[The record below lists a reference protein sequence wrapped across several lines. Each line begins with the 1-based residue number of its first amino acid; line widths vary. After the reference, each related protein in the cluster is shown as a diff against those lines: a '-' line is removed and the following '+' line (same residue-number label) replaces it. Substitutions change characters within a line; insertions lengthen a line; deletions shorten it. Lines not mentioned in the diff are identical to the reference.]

1 MRTNK
6 ILEKLLAIIL
16 IFTLTSAN
24 FMFVT
29 KVYATSL
36 VETLFGDGTS
46 TGHDNV
52 SFDAYFAAG
61 ETAESLVVSD
71 VNNEELAISMK
82 IDVQESGYLKDAKV
96 EILEAEEGNG
106 LNFVVKGFEE
116 LPDYVQGFEENC
128 IEFQQINSSPESVAL
143 LLPIEYKNEKFVNE
157 ENLSKDCIVRFSGI
171 YVDDDGEENEVSRD
185 VELTVDWKDN
195 REVKVETVATKY
207 IDYGRGV
214 ILQTLV
220 KVDNTTENKN
230 LPVKETEIVVT
241 APALNDVYPSK
252 ATVVANTT
260 EGTNGLI
267 AGEVIFDENNW
278 SYDKE
283 ENKLTIKVANEKK
296 LVEVNEFEE
305 EYLKEEDK
313 EIVEEERYFSVPGI
327 DEYVVTYTY
336 EGATI
341 FDGALT
347 VDTNVEA
354 KMITL
359 SGEENENVVTNN
371 NDYEYLLEGKTG
383 DIVSLKINNETEEV
397 SKAYAYSNY
406 NVDGKYEIEFNS
418 ESIINISY
426 KDIVEGINVQ
436 DIENKYVGKDGTVTA
451 TNDIYYKQI
460 SVSKDNLVEIFG
472 EEGEIKIF
480 DEAGTQVA
488 LINNES
494 EVNEDGNIVVEFDK
508 ISKLNYEMSKPVSEG
523 NFVITNV
530 KAMRNS
536 SLDKTTLSNVGAIT
550 TKSIVRANYTYVD
563 GIVDVETSEISTT
576 LKDTKTNAT
585 LELDRDSL
593 STLATNEDVEIRVAL
608 NNATEET
615 DMYGHSV
622 YEIELPSDVES
633 IEVTNAS
640 ILYGEGLTIT
650 STEVLDKVIRVTVD
664 GKQEGINS
672 GVLTNGTNLVLNANI
687 KVDLYTPAKS
697 DVIKLRYVNDD
708 ATNYN
713 NEGNA
718 EVTIN
723 FSAPTGLVAVNST
736 TNYNDNGTVLTSV
749 RQGVREDIL
758 SIYSEAKV
766 ATMELVVMNNN
777 GNAISDVAILG
788 RIPFKGNKNIA
799 TGEDLGT
806 TLDTKLVGGLVADAR
821 NSAEFKV
828 YYSENGEATSDLTDP
843 INAWVENPESLEN
856 MKSYLIVPVDE
867 AYEMQETEILRF
879 TYQYEIPANLTHNED
894 LFGTFITY
902 YTNNTEVASTEET
915 AVPDLIGLTTGEGPE
930 LEIRAEAN
938 RTVVKEF
945 EELNVRVN
953 VKNTGLNKAEQVNVE
968 FPVPAYTIL
977 KEVKIDNKYSCIEEN
992 AIIKVSASELE
1003 VNEVIEFEVVLKVDQ
1018 KPDVPQFEID
1028 EVVGGE
1034 VEEENTDIVA
1044 YATVTAKDLATTLKS
1059 EVSKIAYEEAA
1070 FDIVLSNRSDLDED
1084 ILSDELDVQKAG
1096 DVVEYDIDIKNIL
1109 DKDATNVVVEQVL
1122 PEDFEFVDGY
1132 SLGYE
1137 DDGITSKKDI
1147 VAKYDEATRTIRW
1160 ELGTIKAYRGVQ
1172 LQFNVKVVEL
1182 DESITRKVVLL
1193 ASTVKAD
1200 NTAQYE
1206 SNSEDLAIGRPVL
1219 TVSQTTSNTDT
1230 YIKEGDSVNYT
1241 FVIKN
1246 EGGAIAR
1253 NVKITDVIP
1262 DGVAVKKIDYI
1273 VSGIVGKKKVSSSRE
1288 ATIMADVEVNR
1299 ELIVNIN
1306 AVASNLGG
1314 ALEKTVT
1321 NYATVSAPD
1330 VPEIV
1335 TNSITHIVEASEKNI
1350 VASELHE
1357 STPSLVVES
1366 TGGNTNIQ
1374 KSYRIEGTA
1383 WEDTNRNG
1391 MRDTDETVLS
1401 GITARLIDSATGS
1414 IKKTVTTDSNG
1425 NYMFAG
1431 VYNGSYL
1438 VMFDYDTVKYTATAY
1453 KKEGVGPHV
1462 NSDVLTTK
1470 VEQNGRSRYAA
1481 VTDVVV
1487 VDNGS
1492 ISGIDIGLVL
1502 ADTFDLR
1509 LQKTITKVT
1518 MQSAAGT
1525 VTDKYD
1531 NVGLAKT
1538 EVAAKHLAGAT
1549 AYVEYEITVSNV
1561 GDVKGYAKKIV
1572 DYMPEGMTFNSA
1584 LQANSN
1590 WYTGTDGN
1598 LYSTAMSEI
1607 ELAPGESQTIKLV
1620 LTKQMTEENTGI
1632 VNNLAEI
1639 ADDYN
1644 IYGISDK
1651 NSVPFNK
1658 AQGENDL
1665 GLADTIISVK
1675 TGESLVYVSVIV
1687 TTILLG
1693 SIVVFIAYNKL
1704 IVSKKRGGV

>member
-29 KVYATSL
+29 KAYATSL
-36 VETLFGDGTS
+36 VETLFGGGTS

-106 LNFVVKGFEE
+106 LNFEVKAFEE
-116 LPDYVQGFEENC
+116 LPDYVQGFENNC

-143 LLPIEYKNEKFVNE
+143 LLPIEYKNERFVNE
-157 ENLSKDCIVRFSGI
+157 ENLSKDCIVRFTGI

-185 VELTVDWKDN
+185 VELKVDWKDS

-230 LPVKETEIVVT
+230 LPVKETEIVVS

-267 AGEVIFDENNW
+267 AGEVKFDENNW
-278 SYDKE
+278 SFNQE

-296 LVEVNEFEE
+296 LVEVNEFED
-305 EYLKEEDK
+305 EYLKEEDR
-313 EIVEEERYFSVPGI
+313 EIVEEERYFSVPGV
-327 DEYVVTYTY
+327 DEYLVTYTY

-341 FDGALT
+341 SEGSLT
-347 VDTNVEA
+347 VDINVEA

-359 SGEENENVVTNN
+359 SGEENDNVVTNK

-406 NVDGKYEIEFNS
+406 NVDGKYEVEFNS
-418 ESIINISY
+418 ETILNISY
-426 KDIVEGINVQ
+426 KDIVEGINIQ
-436 DIENKYVGKDGTVTA
+436 DIENKYVGKDGTVTP
-451 TNDIYYKQI
+451 TNDVYYKQI
-460 SVSKDNLVEIFG
+460 SISKDNFVEIFG
-472 EEGEIKIF
+472 EEGQIKVL
-480 DEAGTQVA
+480 DEQGTEVA

-508 ISKLNYEMSKPVSEG
+508 LTKLNYEISKPVKEG

-530 KAMRNS
+530 RAMRNS
-536 SLDKTTLSNVGAIT
+536 SLDKATLSNVGAIA

-563 GIVDVETSEISTT
+563 GIVDVETSEISTV
-576 LKDTKTNAT
+576 LNDTITNAT

-593 STLATNEDVEIRVAL
+593 STLATNDDVEIRVAL
-608 NNATEET
+608 NNATDKS
-615 DMYGHSV
+615 DMYGHSI
-622 YEIELPSDVES
+622 YEIELPENVES
-633 IEVTNAS
+633 VQVTNSS
-640 ILYGEGLTIT
+640 ILYGEGLNIT
-650 STEVLDKVIRVTVD
+650 STEVLDRVIRVTVD

-697 DVIKLRYVNDD
+697 DVIKLRYINDD

-713 NEGNA
+713 NEGKG

-723 FSAPTGLVAVNST
+723 YSAPTGLVAVNST
-736 TNYNDNGTVLTSV
+736 TNYNNNGSVLTSV
-749 RQGVREDIL
+749 RQGVKEDL
-758 SIYSEAKV
+758 LAIYTDAKV

-777 GNAISDVAILG
+777 ENSISDVAILG

-799 TGEDLGT
+799 TGEELGT
-806 TLDTKLVGGLVADAR
+806 TLDTKLMGALVADVR
-821 NSAEFKV
+821 NTAEFKV
-828 YYSENGEATSDLTDP
+828 YYSANGEATKDLTDT
-843 INAWVENPESLEN
+843 NNGWVENPETFDG

-867 AYEMQETEILRF
+867 NYEMKETEILRF
-879 TYQYEIPANLTHNED
+879 AYQYEIPANLTHNED
-894 LFGTFITY
+894 LYGTFITY
-902 YTNNTEVASTEET
+902 FTNNTEVASTEET

-938 RTVVKEF
+938 RTTVKEF
-945 EELNVRVN
+945 EELHVKVE
-953 VKNTGLNKAEQVNVE
+953 VKNTGLNKAEDVNIE

-977 KEVKIDNKYSCIEEN
+977 KEVKIDNKYSYIEEN

-1003 VNEVIEFEVVLKVDQ
+1003 VNEVIEFEVVLEADE
-1018 KPDVPQFEID
+1018 KPVVPHRNPGDVVSGTNQD
-1028 EVVGGE
+1028 EVAIL
-1034 VEEENTDIVA
+1034 TF
-1044 YATVTAKDLATTLKS
+1044 ATVTAKDLATTLKS
-1059 EVSKIAYEEAA
+1059 EVSKIEYEEAA
-1070 FDIVLSNRSDLDED
+1070 FEIKLSNRSDLDEG
-1084 ILSDELDVQKAG
+1084 ILSEELDVQKAG
-1096 DVVEYDIDIKNIL
+1096 DVIEYDINLTNIL
-1109 DKDATNVVVEQVL
+1109 DKDAKNVVVEQVL
-1122 PEDFEFVDGY
+1122 PVELDFVNGF
-1132 SLGYE
+1132 SLAYE
-1137 DDGITSKKDI
+1137 ADGITSKPGINAD
-1147 VAKYDEATRTIRW
+1147 YDEATRTIRW
-1160 ELGTIKAYRGVQ
+1160 ELGDIKAYRGVQ
-1172 LQFNVKVVEL
+1172 LQFNVKVAEL
-1182 DESITRKVVLL
+1182 DESITRKVILL
-1193 ASTVKAD
+1193 TTTVKAD
-1200 NTAQYE
+1200 GTATYE
-1206 SNSEDLAIGRPVL
+1206 SNSEDVAVGRPVL
-1219 TVSQTTSNTDT
+1219 TASQTTSNTDT
-1230 YIKEGDSVNYT
+1230 YIKEGDAIRYT

-1253 NVKITDVIP
+1253 NVKVTDVIP
-1262 DGVAVKKIDYI
+1262 DGVAVKKIEYI
-1273 VSGIVGKKKVSSSRE
+1273 VSGIVGNKKVSSSRE
-1288 ATIMADVEVNR
+1288 ATIIADIEVNT
-1299 ELIVNIN
+1299 ELIINID

-1321 NYATVSAPD
+1321 NYATVSASD
-1330 VPEIV
+1330 VPEII

-1350 VASELHE
+1350 VASELQE
-1357 STPSLVVES
+1357 STPSSVIES
-1366 TGGNTNIQ
+1366 SGNTNIQ

-1383 WEDTNRNG
+1383 WEDTNKNG
-1391 MRDTDETVLS
+1391 MRESGETLLS
-1401 GITARLIDSATGS
+1401 GITARLVDSATGS

-1438 VMFDYDTVKYTATAY
+1438 VMFDYNTVKYTATAY
-1453 KKEGVGPHV
+1453 KKEGVGTHV

-1470 VEQNGRSRYAA
+1470 VEQSGRSRYAA
-1481 VTDVVV
+1481 VSDVIVV
-1487 VDNGS
+1487 NSGS

-1502 ADTFDLR
+1502 ADTFDLK
-1509 LQKTITKVT
+1509 LQKSITKVT
-1518 MQSAAGT
+1518 MQSAAGI
-1525 VTDKYD
+1525 VTDKYE
-1531 NVGLAKT
+1531 NTGLAKT
-1538 EVAAKHLAGAT
+1538 EVAAKHLVGAT

-1572 DYMPEGMTFNSA
+1572 DYMPQGMTFNSA
-1584 LQANSN
+1584 LEANGN

-1598 LYSTAMSEI
+1598 LYSTAMADI

-1675 TGESLVYVSVIV
+1675 TGESLVYVSVII

-1693 SIVVFIAYNKL
+1693 SIVIFIAYNKL